1 MVGLTIKEIFS
12 MHVEY
17 LGFNVTHLERPNC
30 LFYNNIAI
38 LFQVRQFLDKKLQ
51 ISKPISS
58 HSAACSTCVRKYL
71 THTCTRA
78 RLFPFEA
85 ELLEAAGD
93 FVNRG
98 QWKLPGRSSEK
109 QSHCV

>member
-1 MVGLTIKEIFS
+1 MLNIYVSNLTHF
-12 MHVEY
+12 
-17 LGFNVTHLERPNC
+17 ERPNC
-30 LFYNNIAI
+30 LFYKNIAI

-98 QWKLPGRSSEK
+98 QWKLPVRNKVNVYKSCGDSKNRMFMK
-109 QSHCV
+109 H